1 MWLMIP
7 IAVFYNSWKKSSKYL
22 SLQSS
27 SVLHLLSQCCLG
39 SPATGMEW
47 LWNIK
52 LENWIEYA
60 YFFQYFF
67 HLRFDIFIGFFNFQ
81 EGRSFKGVLAV
92 EKFGVQRNFLF
103 PADAELL
110 RKIL

>member
-1 MWLMIP
+1 MKEVLKVPESPKQFGPPSI
-7 IAVFYNSWKKSSKYL
+7 V
-22 SLQSS
+22 
-27 SVLHLLSQCCLG
+27 SVLSGFACNRN
-39 SPATGMEW
+39 GMIMKQIE
-47 LWNIK
+47 
-52 LENWIEYA
+52 LELNWIDT